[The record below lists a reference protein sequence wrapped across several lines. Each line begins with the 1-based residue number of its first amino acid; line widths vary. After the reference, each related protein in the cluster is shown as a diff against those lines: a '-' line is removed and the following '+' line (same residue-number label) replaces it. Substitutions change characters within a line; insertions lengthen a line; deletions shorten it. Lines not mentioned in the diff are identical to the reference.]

1 MKNAKWT
8 LIAVGYQTGLAYAVS
23 LCIYQ
28 FGMLFTGHG
37 FNIFTA
43 VAIVVFAGLFICFFA
58 DRIIKTVKILLRKKY
73 QEHCWEEQ
81 NYD

>member
-43 VAIVVFAGLFICFFA
+43 VAIVVFAGFVYL
-58 DRIIKTVKILLRKKY
+58 LLRRPDNKDSKNSSTKKISRALLGGAKL
-73 QEHCWEEQ
+73 
-81 NYD
+81 

>member
-1 MKNAKWT
+1 MQSDPYSGR
-8 LIAVGYQTGLAYAVS
+8 LSTGLAYAVS

-43 VAIVVFAGLFICFFA
+43 VAIVVFAGFVYLLLRRP
-58 DRIIKTVKILLRKKY
+58 DNKDSKILLRKNIKSMLGGAKL
-73 QEHCWEEQ
+73 
-81 NYD
+81 